1 MAALN
6 PSKLNVP
13 KDALKALWKSISISM
28 GIRIDPWMFSVELFD
43 RLLLGFESPMFM
55 VAQPGD
61 FNWCDGCGECSD
73 EEMKKYPLEICEVCD
88 KLVCSRCTHSNCG
101 PLEHFD

>member
-1 MAALN
+1 ML
-6 PSKLNVP
+6 
-13 KDALKALWKSISISM
+13 
-28 GIRIDPWMFSVELFD
+28 
-43 RLLLGFESPMFM
+43 M

-61 FNWCDGCGECSD
+61 YNWCDGCGECSD
-73 EEMKKYPLEICEVCD
+73 EEMEKYPLEICEMCD